1 MNWYGKIIQ
10 EYNKGEKTMN
20 YIMLNS
26 QKIELTDTQV
36 EEMKKS
42 LGITSVLLSDIPV
55 AELFKIGKH
64 EFFVLEQ
71 RGEETVIIL
80 KSLLR
85 ESEKFGDNNNYDG
98 SNVDKICND
107 FAKEIANIVGKE
119 NIVEHTVDLT
129 SDDGLD
135 DYGKIKRKMS
145 LLTCELYRK
154 YVRILDKFKLD
165 KWWWLATAFSTPTH
179 DDEDWIKCVSPRGV
193 IFNFNHDNYF
203 GVRPFCILKSNIFV
217 SK

>member
-1 MNWYGKIIQ
+1 MEWLLIKPKNSV
-10 EYNKGEKTMN
+10 T
-20 YIMLNS
+20 LNG
-26 QKIELTDTQV
+26 QNFPLTDAQV
-36 EEMKKS
+36 KEAKKC
-42 LGITSVLLSDIPV
+42 LGIKFLGIPSVLLADIPV
-55 AELFKIGKH
+55 GEPFKIGKH
-64 EFFVLEQ
+64 EFFVLEH
-71 RGEETVIIL
+71 RNGTTAIML

-107 FAKEIANIVGKE
+107 FAKEIANIVGEE

-165 KWWWLATAFSTPTH
+165 KWWWLATPFSTPTH
-179 DDEDWIKCVSPRGV
+179 DDADWIKCVSPRGSV
-193 IFNFNHDNYF
+193 NGYYHDSNG

>member
-1 MNWYGKIIQ
+1 
-10 EYNKGEKTMN
+10 MN

-36 EEMKKS
+36 EEMRKS
-42 LGITSVLLSDIPV
+42 LGITSVLLADIPV
-55 AELFKIGKH
+55 AEPFKIGKH

-71 RGEETVIIL
+71 RGDETVIIL
-80 KSLLR
+80 KSPLR

-98 SNVDKICND
+98 ANVDKICND
-107 FAKEIANIVGKE
+107 FAKEIANIVGEE
-119 NIVEHTVDLT
+119 NIIEHTVDLT

-165 KWWWLATAFSTPTH
+165 KWWWVATAFSTPTH
-179 DDEDWIKCVSPRGV
+179 DDEDWIKCVSPRGI
-193 IFNFNHDNYF
+193 IFNSGHDYYF

>member
-1 MNWYGKIIQ
+1 
-10 EYNKGEKTMN
+10 MN
-20 YIMLNS
+20 YIMLND

-42 LGITSVLLSDIPV
+42 LGITSVKLSDV
-55 AELFKIGKH
+55 HVGETFKIGKH
-64 EFFVLEQ
+64 EFFVLEHS
-71 RGEETVIIL
+71 GDTTAVIF

-85 ESEKFGDNNNYDG
+85 ESEKFGENNNFVD
-98 SNVDKICND
+98 SNIDKICKE
-107 FAKEIANIVGKE
+107 FAGTIANIVGDE

-135 DYGKIKRKMS
+135 DYGKTTRKMS
-145 LLTCELYRK
+145 LLTCEQYRK
-154 YVRILDKFKLD
+154 YVKILDKHKLK
-165 KWWWLATAFSTPTH
+165 KWWWLVTPFSTPTH
-179 DDEDWIKCVSPRGV
+179 EDDEWIKCVSPFGR
-193 IFNFNHDNYF
+193 IDNGSYNYDI